1 MYHSAL
7 TLVDEEKKGFF
18 TRWKI
23 LIIALALTVAGL
35 GAFAYWGPGRQMIRS
50 WRAES
55 HLAEAK
61 SLAEA
66 GSWENV
72 FGQADESMSLEPS
85 LEAAQLVAEAA
96 YQTRHPEV
104 LRKAFQLF
112 QFEGATL
119 ENRTWAVKVALDLR
133 ALRVANAMLAA
144 LTPEELKDPEIR
156 LQLVRGSLMTGNF
169 GQAKAIANEEGV
181 VGDERI
187 DLLLAMGLAQ
197 SGLDGAEPETN
208 ERLRKVIR
216 SEDPNLSIKGLEL
229 LVSLSPAWLEASL
242 AEEALELFEDQSKLT
257 PFHCLQLEALKV
269 RMKRQELDE
278 TVSGA
283 ISKYRE
289 SDLQVLLSWLTQLQ
303 QYSEVVKLTDD
314 PEVQKDGIIFSLR
327 LAALERVQ
335 AWETLASSLEEP
347 PVSVPEPY
355 RLALQSL
362 VEKFREKYNQS
373 TYKWKMALVA
383 AQSDPEQNWFYQL
396 SNIAGRAGNR
406 DEQMEALFRAVTH
419 EKGVP
424 PKTKALIPLFQWLA
438 EKNEEKKLLA
448 VSERLLER
456 EPNHPVL
463 LNNFLYLKALYRSAD
478 PQDVGVLTKLV
489 EAYPDNKSFHRSLA
503 FVQLM
508 LQESEKALTTL
519 ENLGEQED
527 APDHSTRAIRARALF
542 SLGKEQEGREI
553 ANTIDWE
560 QLNPQ
565 QQKVL
570 KLPEPEEEE
579 GAQEEK

>member
-7 TLVDEEKKGFF
+7 TLVDEDKKGFF

-85 LEAAQLVAEAA
+85 LEAAQLVAKAA

-119 ENRTWAVKVALDLR
+119 ENRTWAVKVALDFR
-133 ALRVANAMLAA
+133 ALRAANAMLAA

-169 GQAKAIANEEGV
+169 GQAAAIANEEGV

-303 QYSEVVKLTDD
+303 QYSEVVELTDD
-314 PEVQKDGIIFSLR
+314 PKVQKDGIIFSLR
-327 LAALERVQ
+327 LAALERVK

-362 VEKFREKYNQS
+362 VEKFRERYNQS

-396 SNIAGRAGNR
+396 SNIAGRAENR

-478 PQDVGVLTKLV
+478 PQDVEVLAKLV

-542 SLGKEQEGREI
+542 SVGREQEGREI

-565 QQKVL
+565 EQRVL
-570 KLPEPEEEE
+570 KLPEPEEGE
-579 GAQEEK
+579 GSQEEK

>member
-187 DLLLAMGLAQ
+187 ELLLAMGLAQ

-424 PKTKALIPLFQWLA
+424 PKTEALIPLFQWLA

>member
-187 DLLLAMGLAQ
+187 ELLLAMGLAQ